1 MYQQLQF
8 QLLASVLMEI
18 LIVKLMLV
26 TRILRLPRRMLC
38 RRGM

>member
-8 QLLASVLMEI
+8 QLLGSVLMEI
-18 LIVKLMLV
+18 LIVKLMLA
-26 TRILRLPRRMLC
+26 TRILRLLRRMLC